1 MPNRLRLVAPVVAAL
16 LLGAAAKAPRR
27 APQGGGPIVVLVS
40 LDGFRWDFL
49 ERYPTPNLHRLAE
62 RGVRARWMA
71 PVFPTLT
78 FPNHY
83 SIITGLLPAHHG
95 IVSNQFLEPVTGRRF
110 RYTDTLAMRDSSW
123 WGGEPLWVTAERQG
137 RRSAS
142 FFWPGSEAAI
152 GGVRPSRW
160 LVYDGQVPWTARAE
174 SSLAWLQAPEPE
186 RPAFVTVYWSGVD
199 EAEHRFGPEAPEAL
213 DAVASADSLVG
224 RLLDGLTTAGLARRV
239 NLVVVSDHG
248 SAATSRDRVVLLD
261 DYVDVT
267 TVDLI
272 RGGQALSL
280 RARDGDDARLFAA
293 LRRVPHVAFYRRAE
307 TPARWRYRD
316 NDRIAPIVG
325 QAEAGWTITT
335 RQLAARRFNLGEHGY
350 DDTVSAMRGIF
361 VAAGPA
367 FREGVVT
374 APFRNVHVYE
384 PVCAILGLRPAL
396 NDGSLDSVRVMLRGA
411 RD

>member
-1 MPNRLRLVAPVVAAL
+1 MGSRLRLLAPLLAAL
-16 LLGAAAKAPRR
+16 LAGLAAAVPRGE
-27 APQGGGPIVVLVS
+27 PQSGGPVVVLVS

-49 ERYPTPNLHRLAE
+49 DRYPTPSLHRLAA
-62 RGVRARWMA
+62 RGVRARWLQ

-83 SIITGLLPAHHG
+83 SIITGLLPVHHG
-95 IVSNQFLEPVTGRRF
+95 IVSNQFVDPVTGRRF

-160 LVYDGQVPWTARAE
+160 MVYDGQVPWTTRAE
-174 SSLAWLQAPEPE
+174 SSLAWLRAPEPE

-199 EAEHRFGPEAPEAL
+199 DAEHRFGPESREVAT
-213 DAVASADSLVG
+213 AVAAADSFVG
-224 RLLDGLTTAGLARRV
+224 RLQDGIEAAGLAGRV

-261 DYVDVT
+261 DYVDVAA
-267 TVDLI
+267 VDLI
-272 RGGQALSL
+272 RAGQALSL
-280 RARDGDDARLFAA
+280 RARDGDHERLLAA
-293 LRRVPHVAFYRRAE
+293 LARVPHVAFYRRAD
-307 TPARWRYRD
+307 TPPRWRYRD
-316 NDRIAPIVG
+316 NGRIAPIVG

-335 RQLAARRFNLGEHGY
+335 RALAARRFNLGEHGY
-350 DDTVSAMRGIF
+350 DDTVPAMRGIF

-367 FREGVVT
+367 FRRGLVVG
-374 APFRNVHVYE
+374 PFRNVHVYE
-384 PVCAILGLRPAL
+384 LVCAILGLRPAP
-396 NDGSLDSVRVMLRGA
+396 NDGSLDSVRGTLRE
-411 RD
+411 